1 MPLTIFEHK
10 KALVFLFASIVSYA
24 ACLFLALF
32 LQPASFAN
40 LAGFLGLIVYL
51 VTIIPSIFKIVFPKI
66 RSHTGLKWLLKH
78 RRYIGITAFVLSSN
92 HGLLMTI
99 QMHINFS
106 NPYTYIHYFQGIS
119 MMFIMTLLAITS
131 NDWSVKNLKKNWK
144 NLHKLTYLI
153 IFILPWHVLDK
164 MYGHW
169 SYLTPFSV
177 IFSLLFLAL
186 FIKRQKLE
194 ITRIRMPLPL

>member
-1 MPLTIFEHK
+1 MRLTIFEHK
-10 KALVFLFASIVSYA
+10 KALIFLFASIISYI

-32 LQPASFAN
+32 LHPAPFAN
-40 LAGFLGLIVYL
+40 FTGFLGLIFYL
-51 VTIIPSIFKIVFPKI
+51 TTIVPSIFKTVFPQI

-78 RRYIGITAFVLSSN
+78 RRHTGITAFLLASN

-99 QMHINFS
+99 QMHIDFS

-119 MMFIMTLLAITS
+119 MMFILTLLAITS
-131 NDWSVKNLKKNWK
+131 NDWSVKKLKKNWK

-153 IFILPWHVLDK
+153 IFILPWHILDK

-177 IFSLLFLAL
+177 ILSLLFIAL

-194 ITRIRMPLPL
+194 ITK